1 MTLHTDT
8 FDDFVDDLLSSDVN
22 LLKGELDF
30 LLMQHLFNSIDLKL
44 INKTEIEDNES
55 LAAWFFMKYFYEK
68 FWVPVFGYILSKFVF
83 LIEGKKV
90 DQKKKDKSP
99 FFLKIPFRKYVCCHF
114 VSAI

>member
-44 INKTEIEDNES
+44 INNTETEDSES
-55 LAAWFFMKYFYEK
+55 LVAW
-68 FWVPVFGYILSKFVF
+68 
-83 LIEGKKV
+83 
-90 DQKKKDKSP
+90 
-99 FFLKIPFRKYVCCHF
+99 
-114 VSAI
+114 